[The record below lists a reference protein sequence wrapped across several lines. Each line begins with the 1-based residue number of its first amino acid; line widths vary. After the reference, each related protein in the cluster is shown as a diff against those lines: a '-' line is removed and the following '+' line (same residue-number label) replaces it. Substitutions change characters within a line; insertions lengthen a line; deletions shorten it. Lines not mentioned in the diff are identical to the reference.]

1 MSKVEIEG
9 IEPIQDYFFNSCFYS
24 SLFPVIEFF
33 GRSVLPFMINGIGT
47 YMFYDTEERCSAYI
61 KFYQENSIQNI
72 LDEIMIRY
80 QKIDICDKLHE
91 TIVENLDEAKPVIV
105 AVDCFWEAIRP
116 EMYQKVHLP
125 HYLLVY
131 GYDDEKQEYLIIEQD
146 HEADISFHKKTI
158 SKSEI
163 EIAYKGFCERFFQ
176 QDRGTVWIFNE
187 DKRKYQLDLKDL
199 KKRYIAN
206 LKKNKDRFCFG
217 MQEIYAFQSK
227 FIALIE
233 REEDF
238 WPRLQDIIEGTNDIL
253 KYMNAKVIQYEAF
266 FEEYDQEMVLFRK
279 LRECWILQ
287 RTILVKCYYS
297 KRLGQNQKLKVITNL
312 EMILKLSDE
321 LVGALLG

>member
-1 MSKVEIEG
+1 M
-9 IEPIQDYFFNSCFYS
+9 
-24 SLFPVIEFF
+24 
-33 GRSVLPFMINGIGT
+33 
-47 YMFYDTEERCSAYI
+47 
-61 KFYQENSIQNI
+61 
-72 LDEIMIRY
+72 
-80 QKIDICDKLHE
+80 
-91 TIVENLDEAKPVIV
+91 
-105 AVDCFWEAIRP
+105 
-116 EMYQKVHLP
+116 
-125 HYLLVY
+125 
-131 GYDDEKQEYLIIEQD
+131 
-146 HEADISFHKKTI
+146 
-158 SKSEI
+158 
-163 EIAYKGFCERFFQ
+163 
-176 QDRGTVWIFNE
+176 
-187 DKRKYQLDLKDL
+187 KDL